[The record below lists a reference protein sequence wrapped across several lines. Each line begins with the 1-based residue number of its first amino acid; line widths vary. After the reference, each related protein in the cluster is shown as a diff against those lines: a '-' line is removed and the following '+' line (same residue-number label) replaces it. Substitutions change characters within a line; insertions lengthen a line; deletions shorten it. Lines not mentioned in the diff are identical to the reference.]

1 MILDIKYNVRHK
13 TSKRWPLIK
22 VIRLGRQSGQ
32 QGFKG
37 QAIFFAQ
44 QVEEVSEQLPIPIAC
59 ADITILAESLQNMS
73 SRRTYVVDAG
83 KIKKALEYLK
93 VNNQLYAIVQCNYD
107 LSNNEINDIILK
119 SVTTEQ
125 WESITQIEQ
134 SYFKYIGNEKFI
146 LRRNSNKVVIAL
158 G

>member
-1 MILDIKYNVRHK
+1 MMRFNINTCDITDLCYLRVD
-13 TSKRWPLIK
+13 TSKVVYFCSNHDFRYKIQCATQNVK
-22 VIRLGRQSGQ
+22 KMTSHQSNTFWWTAGQ
-32 QGFKG
+32 LGFKG

-59 ADITILAESLQNMS
+59 AGITILAKSLQNMS
-73 SRRTYVVDAG
+73 SRLTYVVDAG

-125 WESITQIEQ
+125 
-134 SYFKYIGNEKFI
+134 
-146 LRRNSNKVVIAL
+146 
-158 G
+158 